1 MSDKQYEVKVPCLV
15 HVPVHTAQ
23 GPQLGTL
30 YAGNIVPAGVPAER
44 LKVWLDGG
52 FIREVGAAE
61 QEPAEPK
68 QKPEGDA
75 PKAAPEKV
83 TSRSNR
89 DELLAY
95 ATTHGGLTQEQA
107 EELTNKQLIAKFAKA
122 E

>member
-30 YAGNIVPAGVPAER
+30 YAGNVVPAGVPDKKIKA
-44 LKVWLDGG
+44 WLDAGL
-52 FIREVGAAE
+52 IREVGAAE
-61 QEPAEPK
+61 QEPAEQK
-68 QKPEGDA
+68 QDPEGDD

-83 TSRSNR
+83 TARSPR
-89 DELLAY
+89 AELLAY
-95 ATTHGGLTQEQA
+95 AVAHGDMTQEQA